1 MTMRG
6 KREAT
11 GRSRLAGSL
20 AYTFRPDIGAAVWLP
35 SADAE
40 GRTGPGRRPG
50 LKPAVRAT
58 NDRELQ
64 CLAS

>member
-6 KREAT
+6 KDEPT

-20 AYTFRPDIGAAVWLP
+20 AYTFRPAIGAAGWLP

-40 GRTGPGRRPG
+40 GRTGPGWRPG
-50 LKPAVRAT
+50 LRPAGRAI
-58 NDRELQ
+58 NDREFQ